1 MTNIPNDEAE
11 IRKIKSSLTDI
22 DVDIKLLRLRR
33 KAGFNP
39 NQPRVPSGNPD
50 GGQWSDDGFSGGG
63 QSGSDTPRGIAK
75 NPATVAPQG
84 RDVATAR
91 VATRVGPRHSP
102 DRPQVRYTVTL
113 PGQRRFGFQT
123 DGKIQTVFNGSN
135 RPISRTIWT
144 PNGPMPLPTVQR
156 VSAIGTRDTANLQTS
171 LKTAQETFEAA
182 RQLYNY
188 LSATASEGLR
198 ACLAFTAKEFR
209 PGGEIVP
216 HLNYV
221 GTLTRAE
228 TATVCTKLDLVQRLS
243 NEAFAEA
250 KRAGPYPNA
259 AVFGTAVHA
268 RLRQKILTH
277 GGPTLKA
284 EFSLLKKVEEEPL
297 DFSAIRVDVIENR
310 GEGPICVYDL
320 KTGKRGL
327 SGPRTAEFA
336 IRLLKH
342 GRPIIVIEVRPNE

>member
-1 MTNIPNDEAE
+1 MTNIPNEEAA
-11 IRKIKSSLTDI
+11 IRKIKSSLIDL

-39 NQPRVPSGNPD
+39 NQPRVPGGNAD
-50 GGQWSDDGFSGGG
+50 GGQWSDGGSEDGSQLDSGAPGRITK
-63 QSGSDTPRGIAK
+63 DPLAAPPRGRNA
-75 NPATVAPQG
+75 AA
-84 RDVATAR
+84 AR
-91 VATRVGPRHSP
+91 IATRVGPRHSP
-102 DRPQVRYTVTL
+102 DRPHVRYTVAL
-113 PGQRRFGFQT
+113 PGQQRFAFQT
-123 DGKIQTVFNGSN
+123 DGKIQTVFDGSS
-135 RPISRTIWT
+135 RPIGRTIWT
-144 PNGPMPLPTVQR
+144 PDGPAPLPTVQR

-171 LKTAQETFEAA
+171 LKTVQETFEAG

-216 HLNYV
+216 HLTYV

-250 KRAGPYPNA
+250 KRAGPYPSA
-259 AVFGTAVHA
+259 AVFGTAVHT
-268 RLRQKILTH
+268 RLRPKIITY

-284 EFSLLKKVEEEPL
+284 EFSLLKKVEEEPW

-310 GEGPICVYDL
+310 DEGPICVYDL

-327 SGPRTAEFA
+327 SGPRTAEFT
-336 IRLLKH
+336 IRLLMH